1 MNNVC
6 SSPVPGS
13 PRSLLPVVV
22 CKASALRAVSYNSKV
37 LSSTARTKYE
47 SPDVKP
53 AGAVPPSFSTL
64 YSTLKPVFNLCRGTV
79 I

>member
-1 MNNVC
+1 MC

-22 CKASALRAVSYNSKV
+22 CKESALSAVSYNSKV
-37 LSSTARTKYE
+37 LSSTARTKYVV
-47 SPDVKP
+47 PDVKP
-53 AGAVPPSFSTL
+53 AGAVPYSFSTL

>member
-1 MNNVC
+1 MC

-22 CKASALRAVSYNSKV
+22 CMLSALAAVSY
-37 LSSTARTKYE
+37 SSNVFSSIDLTKYVV
-47 SPDVKP
+47 PVTNP
-53 AGAVPPSFSTL
+53 AGAVPPSFSTA